1 MPKKE
6 SEEMKR
12 LTAELQTTSKEE
24 LPAYQLAILVERA
37 NRAKHNGPEVKE
49 LRKFLDEHEE
59 FSRCH
64 TIIANSIE
72 HGVMLKITAE
82 PGHFE
87 LFERE
92 YNLRRDDLGWQDAS
106 PLERLMIERVM
117 LLWVRLLW
125 CENYNAGY
133 MQGGVVMRESEFADK
148 QYARAHTRYVKAI
161 ESLAKLR
168 QVQAITKAADAHA
181 SMLDMKEKTIRA
193 RIDGNTPKVF
203 DASKGIRAAREQL
216 EQKRA

>member
-1 MPKKE
+1 MPAKPQ
-6 SEEMKR
+6 SHLQPNDAAQQLSR
-12 LTAELQTTSKEE
+12 L
-24 LPAYQLAILVERA
+24 VVRA
-37 NRAKHNGPEVKE
+37 NKGKENGPEIKE

-59 FSRCH
+59 FSRGH
-64 TIIANSIE
+64 TIIADSLK

-133 MQGGVVMRESEFADK
+133 MKGGVVMRESEFADK
-148 QYARAHTRYVKAI
+148 QYTRAHARYVKAI

-168 QVQAITKAADAHA
+168 QVQAITKAANAQA
-181 SMLDMKEKTIRA
+181 SLLEMKEKTTRA
-193 RIDGNTPKVF
+193 RIEAAHPGVLSGDRGLKTMLQR
-203 DASKGIRAAREQL
+203 RA
-216 EQKRA
+216 

>member
-1 MPKKE
+1 MAAKPHSQLQPNDAAQQLSRLVVMANKGKE
-6 SEEMKR
+6 
-12 LTAELQTTSKEE
+12 
-24 LPAYQLAILVERA
+24 
-37 NRAKHNGPEVKE
+37 NGPEVKE
-49 LRKFLDEHEE
+49 LREFLDEHEE

-64 TIIANSIE
+64 TIIADSLK

-125 CENYNAGY
+125 CENYNAAY
-133 MQGGVVMRESEFADK
+133 MKGGVVMRESEFADK
-148 QYARAHTRYVKAI
+148 QLAHAHSRYVKAV

-168 QVQAITKAADAHA
+168 QIQAVTRAADAHA
-181 SMLDMKEKTIRA
+181 SLLEMKEKTTRA
-193 RIDGNTPKVF
+193 RIEAAHPGVLSGD
-203 DASKGIRAAREQL
+203 KGLKAVLKREF
-216 EQKRA
+216 A

>member
-1 MPKKE
+1 MPAKPQ
-6 SEEMKR
+6 
-12 LTAELQTTSKEE
+12 TELQPNDAAQQLSRLVVKANKGKED
-24 LPAYQLAILVERA
+24 
-37 NRAKHNGPEVKE
+37 GPEVKE

-59 FSRCH
+59 FTRCH
-64 TIIANSIE
+64 TIIADSLK
-72 HGVMLKITAE
+72 HGVMRKITAQ
-82 PGHFE
+82 PGHSE

-92 YNLRRDDLGWQDAS
+92 YNLRRDDLGWKDAS

-133 MQGGVVMRESEFADK
+133 MKGGVVMRESEFADK
-148 QYARAHTRYVKAI
+148 QYTRAHARYVKAI

-168 QVQAITKAADAHA
+168 QVQAITKAADAHFA
-181 SMLDMKEKTIRA
+181 ILDMKEKTIRA
-193 RIDGNTPKVF
+193 RIEGNTPKVF
-203 DASKGIRAAREQL
+203 DAAKGLRAAREQL